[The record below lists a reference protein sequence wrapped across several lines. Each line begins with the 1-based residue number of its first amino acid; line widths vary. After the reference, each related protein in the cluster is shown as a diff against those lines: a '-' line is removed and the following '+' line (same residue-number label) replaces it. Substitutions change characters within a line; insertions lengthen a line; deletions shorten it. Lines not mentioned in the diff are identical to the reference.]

1 MRRVLLM
8 TAAIVVA
15 VIFFLLLT
23 LPPRP
28 ASVTATIAP
37 DIQSRTVAGVYHI
50 HSTRSDGAAGKDEIA
65 AAAARAGLAFIILT
79 DHGDGMRTPDPP
91 AYLHGV
97 LCLDAV
103 EISTNGGHYVALD
116 MQPSPYPLG
125 GEPSAV
131 VEDVRRLGGFGI
143 VAHPDSP
150 KTQLA
155 WTDWNAPFDGIEW
168 LNADSEWRDESRAR
182 LAKVLFDYF
191 LRPAPALASM
201 LDRPVTTLR
210 RWDELTAHRRVVGLA
225 GVDAHGGIGRGMEEG
240 GKRRAALGTIPSYEA
255 SFRTFSTRAR
265 LEHAFT
271 RDAASDAKTLLAAI
285 RSGRV
290 FTVIDAIASPGFI
303 GIDSN
308 GPGRSTVDVTM
319 PGGGELIMVRGGHD
333 SDPLRVDPSGH
344 YVFTTDGMSGP
355 VRFEVRVPGAP
366 GTPPVPWLV
375 SNPIYFVPA
384 RDTEPPPSLKEDLVV
399 PLGADASWHVEKDP
413 GSAAATTAEAGGVRL
428 EYTLDA
434 GSRHSQFAAAVTDFQ
449 DRGLSFRALTF
460 SVAAARPARV
470 SVQLRYASG
479 GGERW
484 AHSVYADS
492 TPRTARV
499 SIDRLA
505 PVDLQRGPAP
515 DPSTA
520 RSLLFVIDL
529 TNARPGDSNSI
540 RISDVRFVR

>member
-1 MRRVLLM
+1 MKKVLLM
-8 TAAIVVA
+8 TAAIMVA

-28 ASVTATIAP
+28 ASLTATSSP
-37 DIQSRTVAGVYHI
+37 DLQRRTVAGAYHI

-79 DHGDGMRTPDPP
+79 DHGDGMRTPDAP
-91 AYLHGV
+91 AYIHGV
-97 LCLDAV
+97 LCLDAI

-155 WTDWNAPFDGIEW
+155 WSDWDAPFDGIEW

-182 LAKVLFDYF
+182 LAEILFDYF

-210 RWDELTAHRRVVGLA
+210 RWDELTEHRRVVALA

-240 GKRRAALGTIPSYEA
+240 GKRQSALGHIPSYEA
-255 SFRTFSTRAR
+255 SFRSFTTRAVLDR
-265 LEHAFT
+265 PFSGG
-271 RDAASDAKTLLAAI
+271 AASDARELVRAI
-285 RSGRV
+285 RTGKV

-303 GIDSN
+303 GIDSS
-308 GPGRSTVDVTM
+308 GSDRSTVDVTM

-333 SDPLRVDPSGH
+333 SEPLRVDPSGR
-344 YVFTTDGMSGP
+344 YAFTTDGMRGA

-375 SNPIYFVPA
+375 SNPIYFSPA
-384 RDTEPPPSLKEDLVV
+384 GDEEPPPSLKDEVV
-399 PLGADASWHVEKDP
+399 AALAADASWHVEKDP
-413 GSAAATTAEAGGVRL
+413 ESKATTSAAAGEVRFD
-428 EYTLDA
+428 YTLGA

-449 DRGLSFRALTF
+449 ERQLGFGALTF

-470 SVQLRYASG
+470 SVQLRYPSG

-492 TPRTARV
+492 TPRMARV
-499 SIDRLA
+499 PIDRLVPA
-505 PVDLQRGPAP
+505 DLQRGPAP

-540 RISDVRFVR
+540 RISDVKFVR